1 MAGGVDQLV
10 TAVVRGVEEFRVRVG
25 VGGDQIPALAESAV
39 DVHLHAAR
47 AHLAGGLADAVEG
60 DHHVFLLD
68 VVQGDVGAELRGEV
82 ELGADLAAAAF
93 LRVEGGGVGLAV
105 RLVGFERLA
114 VVGVE
119 RELRVDGIDQ
129 AGEGQEGRPAVVD
142 QLGIAAAQALLQQ
155 LPVMLVATAEH
166 QDPLLVQVPV
176 VLGVQRGG
184 VHFVAAVA
192 LRAAERGGGCQ
203 AAVARVVDVQRV
215 VVGGVAPGVAA
226 EIVDSLVVDAQQQVV
241 AGAEQLGVADPV
253 PGQVVHLVAVFG
265 AVGAAAQGAGAGQGG
280 LAGGGN
286 GFGEVEGFLIPA
298 VAQAVQPVGVE
309 PVFGAGVED
318 LVGAFA
324 LRPGLAE
331 LLVVAGVGDL
341 AVDQHRAAVDRG
353 GEALVLVGQVDA

>member
-1 MAGGVDQLV
+1 M
-10 TAVVRGVEEFRVRVG
+10 
-25 VGGDQIPALAESAV
+25 
-39 DVHLHAAR
+39 
-47 AHLAGGLADAVEG
+47 
-60 DHHVFLLD
+60 
-68 VVQGDVGAELRGEV
+68 
-82 ELGADLAAAAF
+82 
-93 LRVEGGGVGLAV
+93 
-105 RLVGFERLA
+105 
-114 VVGVE
+114 
-119 RELRVDGIDQ
+119 
-129 AGEGQEGRPAVVD
+129 
-142 QLGIAAAQALLQQ
+142 
-155 LPVMLVATAEH
+155 
-166 QDPLLVQVPV
+166 
-176 VLGVQRGG
+176 
-184 VHFVAAVA
+184 
-192 LRAAERGGGCQ
+192 
-203 AAVARVVDVQRV
+203 
-215 VVGGVAPGVAA
+215 
-226 EIVDSLVVDAQQQVV
+226 

-331 LLVVAGVGDL
+331 LLVVAGVGGL